1 MSFLNKIYA
10 WILKNYIKV
19 ILFLFIIGIAYGAY
33 LYYHFQ
39 AQKKDQDAGDLFLS
53 FYNSYSASDFD
64 EEEYKIVSDAISLID
79 DASIYLAMLKSIYA
93 VESVKDNDLQKALAE
108 LLNAREILSSK
119 RNNFNF
125 LKEIIDLRMVNIF
138 IDLEDL
144 ESAKKILGNNF
155 TVYQTNK
162 LILQGDIFAIEKKFK
177 DAKKKYVDAIARSEN
192 ETQRNLINLKI
203 STLTEQ

>member
-1 MSFLNKIYA
+1 MNFLNKIYA

-19 ILFLFIIGIAYGAY
+19 ISFLLIIGIAYGAY

-119 RNNFNF
+119 SNNFNF

-155 TVYQTNK
+155 TVYQTNT
-162 LILQGDIFAIEKKFK
+162 LILQGDIFVIEKKFK
-177 DAKKKYVDAIARSEN
+177 DAKKKYVDALARSEN

>member
-1 MSFLNKIYA
+1 MNFLNKIYT

-19 ILFLFIIGIAYGAY
+19 ISFLLIIGLAYGTY
-33 LYYHFQ
+33 LYFYFI

-53 FYNSYSASDFD
+53 FYNSYSVSDFD
-64 EEEYKIVSDAISLID
+64 EEEYKIAIDAISQID
-79 DASIYLAMLKSIYA
+79 GASIHLAMLKSINA
-93 VESVKDNDLQKALAE
+93 AELVKGNDLQKALAE

-119 RNNFNF
+119 SNNFNF

-144 ESAKKILGNNF
+144 ERAKKILGNNF
-155 TVYQTNK
+155 TTYQTNK

-177 DAKKKYVDAIARSEN
+177 DAKKKYVDALARSEN

-203 STLTEQ
+203 STLTE

>member
-19 ILFLFIIGIAYGAY
+19 ISFLLIIGLAYGAY
-33 LYYHFQ
+33 LYYFFQ

-53 FYNSYSASDFD
+53 FYNSYSVSDFD
-64 EEEYKIVSDAISLID
+64 EEEYKIAIDAISQID
-79 DASIYLAMLKSIYA
+79 GASIYLAMLKSINA
-93 VESVKDNDLQKALAE
+93 AESVKVNDLQKALTE
-108 LLNAREILSSK
+108 LLNAKEILSSK
-119 RNNFNF
+119 GNNFNF

-144 ESAKKILGNNF
+144 ERAKKILSNNF
-155 TVYQTNK
+155 TTYQTNK
-162 LILQGDIFAIEKKFK
+162 LILQGDIFATEKKFK
-177 DAKKKYVDAIARSEN
+177 DAKKKYVDALARSEN

-203 STLTEQ
+203 STLTE